1 MWRPVLVIAAAL
13 ALAGCQESD
22 QDQVRAAVM
31 EYVHAYA
38 DGDAKTVCGRLAPE
52 LRKAFKEGCEA
63 GIKRE
68 AAKLSKP
75 AREALDKQEVRSV
88 SVSGDSAR
96 ARLNSGSLGTLRRVG
111 GRWLIENR

>member
-1 MWRPVLVIAAAL
+1 MRRAVLVLAAAL

-38 DGDAKTVCGRLAPE
+38 DGDAETVCARLAPE
-52 LRKAFKEGCEA
+52 LRRAFKEGCEA
-63 GIKRE
+63 GIERE
-68 AAKLSKP
+68 AAKLSQS
-75 AREALDKQEVRSV
+75 AREALNKQEVRSV
-88 SVSGDSAR
+88 SVSGDTAR
-96 ARLNSGSLGTLRRVG
+96 ARLNSGGLGTLRRVG